1 MKKKKKK
8 QNLLKYKI
16 DLNIKYIYIINIIIQ
31 MSENCSQT
39 INVLFKS
46 RKNLLEL
53 LKAQEY
59 DTDKHN
65 INNINEINQMFV
77 NNQLDILLENKT
89 KKTYVK
95 YHLGKTLRRENIN
108 DYIDDLFNLEQILT
122 KNDTLII
129 VIKME
134 PNDTLIKCVNQI
146 WEEDGVFIIL
156 FNIDRLQYNIL
167 EHEYVPKHIVIDEE
181 EVKVVKEKYNIMK
194 DDQLPKISRFDP
206 VAMAIGIRPKEIC
219 KIIRPSK
226 TAIET
231 NYYRICL

>member
-1 MKKKKKK
+1 
-8 QNLLKYKI
+8 
-16 DLNIKYIYIINIIIQ
+16 

-167 EHEYVPKHIVIDEE
+167 EHEYVPKHIVINDE
-181 EVKVVKEKYNIMK
+181 EVKLVKEKYNVMN

-219 KIIRPSK
+219 KIVRPSK

>member
-1 MKKKKKK
+1 
-8 QNLLKYKI
+8 
-16 DLNIKYIYIINIIIQ
+16 

-39 INVLFKS
+39 INVLYKS
-46 RKNLLEL
+46 RKNILEL
-53 LKAQEY
+53 LKSQNF
-59 DTDKHN
+59 DINNHS
-65 INNINEINQMFV
+65 INNINEINQMFI
-77 NNQLDILLENKT
+77 NNQLDMLLENKN

-122 KNDTLII
+122 KTDTLII

-134 PNDTLIKCVNQI
+134 PNDTLIKCMKQI
-146 WEEDGVFIIL
+146 WEEEGIFIIL

-167 EHEYVPKHIVIDEE
+167 QHEYVPKHTVIDNEE
-181 EVKVVKEKYNIMK
+181 IKLVKDKYNIMN

-206 VAMAIGIRPKEIC
+206 VAMAIGIRPSEIC

-231 NYYRICL
+231 NYYRICS

>member
-1 MKKKKKK
+1 
-8 QNLLKYKI
+8 
-16 DLNIKYIYIINIIIQ
+16 

-39 INVLFKS
+39 INVLYKS
-46 RKNLLEL
+46 RKNILEL
-53 LKAQEY
+53 LKSQNY
-59 DTDKHN
+59 DINNHS
-65 INNINEINQMFV
+65 INNINEINQMFI
-77 NNQLDILLENKT
+77 NNQLDMLLENKN

-122 KNDTLII
+122 KTDTLII

-134 PNDTLIKCVNQI
+134 PNDTLIKCMKQI
-146 WEEDGVFIIL
+146 WEEDGIFIIL

-167 EHEYVPKHIVIDEE
+167 QHEYVPKHTVIDNEE
-181 EVKVVKEKYNIMK
+181 IKLVKDKYNIMN

-206 VAMAIGIRPKEIC
+206 VAMAIGIRPLEVC

-231 NYYRICL
+231 NYYRICS

>member
-1 MKKKKKK
+1 
-8 QNLLKYKI
+8 
-16 DLNIKYIYIINIIIQ
+16 

-39 INVLFKS
+39 INVLYKS
-46 RKNLLEL
+46 RKNILEL
-53 LKAQEY
+53 LKSQNY
-59 DTDKHN
+59 DINNHS
-65 INNINEINQMFV
+65 INNINEINQMFI
-77 NNQLDILLENKT
+77 NNQLDMLLENKN

-122 KNDTLII
+122 KTDTLII

-134 PNDTLIKCVNQI
+134 PNDTLVKCMKQI
-146 WEEDGVFIIL
+146 WEEEGIFIIL

-167 EHEYVPKHIVIDEE
+167 QHEYVPKHTVLDNEE
-181 EVKVVKEKYNIMK
+181 IKLVKDKYNIMN

-206 VAMAIGIRPKEIC
+206 VAMAIGIRPLEVC

-231 NYYRICL
+231 YYYRICS

>member
-1 MKKKKKK
+1 
-8 QNLLKYKI
+8 
-16 DLNIKYIYIINIIIQ
+16 

-53 LKAQEY
+53 LKTQEY

-167 EHEYVPKHIVIDEE
+167 EHEYVPKHIVINEE
-181 EVKVVKEKYNIMK
+181 EVKLIKEKYNIMK

>member
-1 MKKKKKK
+1 
-8 QNLLKYKI
+8 
-16 DLNIKYIYIINIIIQ
+16 

-39 INVLFKS
+39 INVLYKS
-46 RKNLLEL
+46 RKNILEL
-53 LKAQEY
+53 LKSQNY
-59 DTDKHN
+59 DINNHI
-65 INNINEINQMFV
+65 INNINEINQMFI
-77 NNQLDILLENKT
+77 NNQLDMLLENKN

-122 KNDTLII
+122 KTDTLII

-134 PNDTLIKCVNQI
+134 PNDTLVKCMKQI
-146 WEEDGVFIIL
+146 WEEEGIFIIL

-167 EHEYVPKHIVIDEE
+167 QHEYVPKHTVLDNEE
-181 EVKVVKEKYNIMK
+181 IKLVKDKYNIMN

-206 VAMAIGIRPKEIC
+206 VAMAIGIRPLEVC

-231 NYYRICL
+231 NYYRICS

>member
-1 MKKKKKK
+1 
-8 QNLLKYKI
+8 
-16 DLNIKYIYIINIIIQ
+16 

-46 RKNLLEL
+46 RKHLLEL

-181 EVKVVKEKYNIMK
+181 EVKLVKEKYNIMK